1 MVQNS
6 RLSSRFQGLWARN
19 LVGFGGE
26 SLAVTQ
32 KTENALQS
40 CGKTNLQ
47 RSSYY
52 PSEDPARNESKLL
65 AGDLVGASGHCAS
78 TAARRKNSKG
88 GNRKGQTPR
97 QTRSSYRQPLTLS
110 YCPRS
115 TSLSQVTFVGDLT
128 ETDHDVAGKVYI
140 LDQDPLVID
149 EFSFDNNGFG
159 VYINVATKGRNK
171 KQWAK
176 NRIDVPYPSGGSQR
190 LRHCWAS
197 CDWISPF
204 SYFRETFVRLSDS
217 VRV

>member
-1 MVQNS
+1 M
-6 RLSSRFQGLWARN
+6 
-19 LVGFGGE
+19 
-26 SLAVTQ
+26 TQ

-140 LDQDPLVID
+140 LDQDTLVID

-176 NRIDVPYPSGGSQR
+176 NRIDVPYPSGGCPPRWPTQGGSER
-190 LRHCWAS
+190 LRHCCAS
-197 CDWISPF
+197 CDWISSF